1 MVRIDSIL
9 NVGKTIDKN
18 LSSATQNS
26 NASNTIL
33 QSAQT
38 VSQVIS
44 RTNKMY
50 LDRINK
56 IYVKGVKQEER
67 SILDM
72 QRVQSM
78 ICQ

>member
-33 QSAQT
+33 YSAQT

-78 ICQ
+78 IC

>member
-33 QSAQT
+33 YSAQT

-50 LDRINK
+50 QDRINK

-78 ICQ
+78 IC

>member
-33 QSAQT
+33 
-38 VSQVIS
+38 
-44 RTNKMY
+44 
-50 LDRINK
+50 
-56 IYVKGVKQEER
+56 
-67 SILDM
+67 
-72 QRVQSM
+72 
-78 ICQ
+78 